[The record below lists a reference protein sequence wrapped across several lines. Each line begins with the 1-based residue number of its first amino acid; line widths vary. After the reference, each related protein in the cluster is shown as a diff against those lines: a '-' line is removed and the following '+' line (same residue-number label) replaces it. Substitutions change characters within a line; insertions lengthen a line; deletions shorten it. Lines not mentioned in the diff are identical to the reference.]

1 MNFFKNQFR
10 KMFAG
15 REEFDK
21 AKFIGRAAYI
31 PLDNGLNIKAEFITH
46 NVHDQWTAILLST
59 LNNGKQGDAEELR
72 FEDFLKP
79 VQTDYGKRSKHIWS
93 CSGVIKWT
101 YAPSELELQELT
113 DQIAE
118 YTSLFDIEQNQYCE
132 QSM

>member
-15 REEFDK
+15 REEFDNVK
-21 AKFIGRAAYI
+21 LIGIAAYI
-31 PLDNGLNIKAEFITH
+31 PLENGLSIKAEFITQ
-46 NVHDQWTAILLST
+46 NVYEQWSAIRLST
-59 LNNGKQGDAEELR
+59 LSNGEQGDATVLR

-79 VQTDYGKRSKHIWS
+79 VQTDYGNRSKYIWS

-101 YAPSELELQELT
+101 YAPSEMELQEIT

-118 YTSLFDIEQNQYCE
+118 YVSLFDIEPNQYCE